1 MLYDPNI
8 HIGGQFS
15 FTFFLKRKLV
25 KGRAY
30 APTPP
35 NFLGGRG
42 VKNVRGGWGGV
53 QKLMFV
59 GFVSKQCTFRF

>member
-1 MLYDPNI
+1 MLHDPNI
-8 HIGGQFS
+8 HNGVQFS

-42 VKNVRGGWGGV
+42 VKMYGGV
-53 QKLMFV
+53 GGGPKTYV
-59 GFVSKQCTFRF
+59 CRFCFKTMHI